1 MELSSR
7 ILRKFSGVGLAKA
20 SVKEL
25 KNTFGLGSGKRA
37 KLSHVMNSVVAIC
50 KKKSA
55 LLLSPKDIWDGTP
68 KIFVIIK
75 RALRDFLWIPEIRK

>member
-25 KNTFGLGSGKRA
+25 KILLVLEARKRA

-50 KKKSA
+50 K
-55 LLLSPKDIWDGTP
+55 
-68 KIFVIIK
+68 IK
-75 RALRDFLWIPEIRK
+75 NQLCFYRQKRHLG